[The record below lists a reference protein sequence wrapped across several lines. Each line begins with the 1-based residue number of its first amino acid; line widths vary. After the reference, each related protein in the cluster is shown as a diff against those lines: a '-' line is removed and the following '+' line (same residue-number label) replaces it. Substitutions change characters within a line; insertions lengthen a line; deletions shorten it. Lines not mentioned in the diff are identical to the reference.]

1 MIRTILFIV
10 LMYLIIKIIS
20 RLFLSSGTQKSQ
32 GRKGGASFFYEA
44 FRQFQQQQQQ
54 QQNQQ
59 RRQPNQQQGDKRF
72 EEIEE
77 AEFEDIT
84 EEENSSSKSSD

>member
-20 RLFLSSGTQKSQ
+20 RLFLSSGTQKGQ

-44 FRQFQQQQQQ
+44 FRQFQQQQQ

>member
-10 LMYLIIKIIS
+10 LMYLLIKIIS
-20 RLFLSSGTQKSQ
+20 RLFLSPGNARNRQ
-32 GRKGGASFFYEA
+32 GNTSFFYET
-44 FRQFQQQQQQ
+44 FRQFQQGQQQQ
-54 QQNQQ
+54 GRQKSQQK
-59 RRQPNQQQGDKRF
+59 QGSDRF

-84 EEENSSSKSSD
+84 EEENSPSKSSD

>member
-54 QQNQQ
+54 QNQQ